1 MTAIAVT
8 TLARVKRLEFL
19 LLCILLVVL
28 PILEAPKN
36 IALALFILIHVVRA
50 FAERSSSFRRPEP
63 VEWAV
68 WGLVLAAAA
77 STVVNWPFANAD
89 KGLKDVLSYSIV
101 FLIVYRERYTPTQKY
116 LLTVMCA
123 AGVTV
128 GLIWGIVEIMEGK
141 RAMLELHSVGIVT
154 HSSIYL
160 GVVVMMALGMALF
173 AGDEMHDR
181 DRDRRVRERRYWWA
195 ILSLFLLGI
204 FAMASRGGL
213 LATGVALLLAL
224 WLIRRKELWLAISLL
239 VTVCATVVWALPNF
253 FNQARIA
260 LRVTEMVFERK
271 LNHNDVVRFSNWRV
285 AFAQVSQGGT
295 LLFGVGPRNFSVID
309 LSKLRFDK
317 PLDLAGN
324 KLTHAH
330 NLLLNK
336 LVEEGIS
343 GLAAMLTFFFFVASA
358 LLRDW
363 RADRW
368 KNWPWLACMGA
379 LTVPIVSG
387 AFDTPWYNEHALLA
401 MIIFAM
407 YLSSRKTTPIS
418 DEPHRLRATEH
429 PSRVQDVEYQERDE
443 YKQPPL
449 GR

>member
-128 GLIWGIVEIMEGK
+128 GLIW
-141 RAMLELHSVGIVT
+141 
-154 HSSIYL
+154 
-160 GVVVMMALGMALF
+160 VMMALGMALF

-330 NLLLNK
+330 NLFLNK